1 MKKVKIIS
9 LLVLLLSA
17 STLSAVERDII
28 SKTNFPI
35 VNGGLKF
42 QANAS
47 NFLTRDIP
55 NLPNLRSTMN
65 VAGEIG
71 GFVDFNLGKHFLIQL
86 NVMLFATQNDWSAGF
101 SVDKM
106 WTAGIEIPMY
116 FLGRYGS
123 EQNGYIYFG
132 GGPFTQFAVWGQID
146 NGKTKYNPY
155 QPLSEGQDMTDQN
168 YVFSN
173 NNSGLG
179 AYLGYELP
187 CRLQF
192 NASYQVGISDL
203 LLLEQNPKTF
213 VCTQKVTLGIAYRF
227 K

>member
-9 LLVLLLSA
+9 LLVLVLST
-17 STLSAVERDII
+17 STLSAVERDTI

-35 VNGGLKF
+35 VNGGLKMH
-42 QANAS
+42 ANAS
-47 NFLTRDIP
+47 NFLTRNIP
-55 NLPNLRSTMN
+55 NYPNLRNTMN
-65 VAGEIG
+65 VGSEIG

-106 WTAGIEIPMY
+106 WTAGLEIPMY

-155 QPLSEGQDMTDQN
+155 QPLSEGQDMTNQN

>member
-1 MKKVKIIS
+1 MKNKI
-9 LLVLLLSA
+9 
-17 STLSAVERDII
+17 
-28 SKTNFPI
+28 K
-35 VNGGLKF
+35 
-42 QANAS
+42 
-47 NFLTRDIP
+47 
-55 NLPNLRSTMN
+55 
-65 VAGEIG
+65 
-71 GFVDFNLGKHFLIQL
+71 
-86 NVMLFATQNDWSAGF
+86 
-101 SVDKM
+101 
-106 WTAGIEIPMY
+106 
-116 FLGRYGS
+116 
-123 EQNGYIYFG
+123 
-132 GGPFTQFAVWGQID
+132 QFAKGDFKVEQPEIRFSDKQIVMSVSEGEVYEGSFFIESVKGGNIRGLVYPSSFRVHCLEEGFDANPVEVKFTYDSTGLLPGQID

-192 NASYQVGISDL
+192 NANYLVGISDL